1 MKGHLMKRVLLVED
15 EASIRELEVLNLK
28 MSGWEVLEAP
38 TAERALEILHSGETC
53 DAALLDIMLP
63 GMDGLSLCET
73 IRRENS
79 DIGIIMVSAKGQESD
94 KIRGLSI
101 GADDYITKP
110 FSMSELIARLEALC
124 RRIRRTAPAVAEQ
137 MPEQRVSGP
146 FTLDEKGR
154 VLYKNGKPIDLT
166 QVEFQIME
174 LCIRNPSTA
183 LVREKILE
191 GVWGKNYYG
200 DVKIVDVNIRRLR
213 MKVEDEPSN
222 PQHIL
227 TVWGYGYRW
236 NA

>member
-1 MKGHLMKRVLLVED
+1 MKRVLLVED
-15 EASIRELEVLNLK
+15 EASIREMVALNLK
-28 MSGWEVLEAP
+28 MAGWEVVEAP
-38 TAERALEILHSGETC
+38 SAERALELMHGGERC

-73 IRRENS
+73 IRRDDS
-79 DIGIIMVSAKGQESD
+79 DIGIIIVSAKGQESD

-110 FSMSELIARLEALC
+110 FSVSELIARLEALT
-124 RRIRRTAPAVAEQ
+124 RRIHRGSSGSVPKPAEE
-137 MPEQRVSGP
+137 PEQLVSGP
-146 FTLDEKGR
+146 FVLDEKSR
-154 VLYKNGKPIDLT
+154 ILYKSGTPIDLT

-174 LCIRNPSTA
+174 LFFRNPATA

-191 GVWGKNYYG
+191 GVWGKNYFG

-213 MKVEDEPSN
+213 MKVEDEPSH
-222 PQHIL
+222 PAHIM

-236 NA
+236 EE

>member
-1 MKGHLMKRVLLVED
+1 MKRVLVVED
-15 EASIRELEVLNLK
+15 EASIREMVALNLK
-28 MSGWEVLEAP
+28 MADWEVVEAP
-38 TAERALEILHSGETC
+38 SAERALELMHHGEEC

-73 IRRENS
+73 IRRENNE
-79 DIGIIMVSAKGQESD
+79 IGIIIVSAKGQESD

-110 FSMSELIARLEALC
+110 FSVSELVARLEALT
-124 RRIRRTAPAVAEQ
+124 RRIKRGGVPAKPAE
-137 MPEQRVSGP
+137 EQEQLISGP
-146 FTLDEKGR
+146 FVLDDKSR
-154 VLYKNGKPIDLT
+154 MLYKNGTAIDLT

-174 LCIRNPSTA
+174 LFFRNPGTA

-191 GVWGKNYYG
+191 GVWGKNYFG

-213 MKVEDEPSN
+213 MKIEDEPSS

>member
-1 MKGHLMKRVLLVED
+1 MKRVLVVED
-15 EASIRELEVLNLK
+15 EASIREMVALNLK
-28 MSGWEVLEAP
+28 MAGWEVVEAP
-38 TAERALEILHSGETC
+38 SAERALELMHSGEHC

-63 GMDGLSLCET
+63 GMDGLRLCEP
-73 IRRENS
+73 IRRGDS
-79 DIGIIMVSAKGQESD
+79 DIGIIIVSAKGQESD

-110 FSMSELIARLEALC
+110 FSVSELIARLEALT
-124 RRIRRTAPAVAEQ
+124 RRIHRGSGTAARPAEE
-137 MPEQRVSGP
+137 PEQLVSGP
-146 FTLDEKGR
+146 FVLDEKSR
-154 VLYKNGKPIDLT
+154 ILYKSGKPIDLT

-174 LCIRNPSTA
+174 LFFRNPGTA

-191 GVWGKNYYG
+191 GVWGKNYFG

-213 MKVEDEPSN
+213 MKIEDEPSS

>member
-1 MKGHLMKRVLLVED
+1 MKRVLLVED
-15 EASIRELEVLNLK
+15 EDSIREMVALNLK
-28 MSGWEVLEAP
+28 MDGWEVLEAP
-38 TAERALEILHSGETC
+38 SAERALELMHQSQPC

-73 IRRENS
+73 IRRDNS
-79 DIGIIMVSAKGQESD
+79 AIGIIMVSAKGQEED

-110 FSMSELIARLEALC
+110 FSVSELVARLEALA
-124 RRIRRTAPAVAEQ
+124 RRVRRTAAAEGKVVEEPDQ
-137 MPEQRVSGP
+137 LVSGP
-146 FTLDEKGR
+146 FVLDEKSR
-154 VLYKNGKPIDLT
+154 VLYKSGKPIDLT

-174 LCIRNPSTA
+174 LFFKNPATA

-191 GVWGKNYYG
+191 GVWGAGYYG

-213 MKVEDEPSN
+213 MKIEDEPSN

>member
-1 MKGHLMKRVLLVED
+1 MKRVLVVED
-15 EASIRELEVLNLK
+15 EASIREMVALNLK
-28 MSGWEVLEAP
+28 MAGWEVVEAP
-38 TAERALEILHSGETC
+38 SAERALELMHHGEEC

-73 IRRENS
+73 IRRENNE
-79 DIGIIMVSAKGQESD
+79 IGIIIVSAKGQESD

-110 FSMSELIARLEALC
+110 FSVSELVARLEALT
-124 RRIRRTAPAVAEQ
+124 RRIKRGGVPAKPAE
-137 MPEQRVSGP
+137 EQEQLISGP
-146 FTLDEKGR
+146 FVLDEKSR
-154 VLYKNGKPIDLT
+154 MLYKNGTAIDLT

-174 LCIRNPSTA
+174 LFFRNPGTA
-183 LVREKILE
+183 LVREKIVE
-191 GVWGKNYYG
+191 GGWGKNYFG

-213 MKVEDEPSN
+213 MKIEDEPSS

>member
-1 MKGHLMKRVLLVED
+1 MKRVLVVED
-15 EASIRELEVLNLK
+15 EASIREMLALNLK
-28 MSGWEVLEAP
+28 MAGWDVVEAGS
-38 TAERALEILHSGETC
+38 AERALELMHQGEPC

-73 IRRENS
+73 IRRDDS
-79 DIGIIMVSAKGQESD
+79 DIGIIIVSAKGQESD

-110 FSMSELIARLEALC
+110 FSVSELVARLEALT
-124 RRIRRTAPAVAEQ
+124 RRVKRSGSAKAGDA
-137 MPEQRVSGP
+137 PEQLVSGP
-146 FTLDEKGR
+146 FVLDEKSR
-154 VLYKNGKPIDLT
+154 VLYKAGTPIDLT
-166 QVEFQIME
+166 QVEFEIME
-174 LCIRNPSTA
+174 LFFRNPATA

-191 GVWGKNYYG
+191 GVWGENYYG

-213 MKVEDEPSN
+213 MKIEDEPSN

>member
-1 MKGHLMKRVLLVED
+1 MKRVLVVED
-15 EASIRELEVLNLK
+15 ENSIREMEVLNLR
-28 MSGWEVLEAP
+28 MAGWEVLEAP
-38 TAERALEILHSGETC
+38 SAERALELLHQNPPC

-73 IRRENS
+73 IRRDDP
-79 DIGIIMVSAKGQESD
+79 DIGIIIVSAKGQEAD

-110 FSMSELIARLEALC
+110 FSVSELIARIEALA
-124 RRIRRTAPAVAEQ
+124 RHVHRNAGEGRDGTPDQ
-137 MPEQRVSGP
+137 LVSGS
-146 FTLDEKGR
+146 FVLDEKSR
-154 VLYKNGKPIDLT
+154 VLYKAGKPIDLT

-174 LCIRNPSTA
+174 LFFRNPGTA

-191 GVWGKNYYG
+191 GVWGSGYYG

-213 MKVEDEPSN
+213 MKIEDEPSS
-222 PQHIL
+222 PTHIL

-236 NA
+236 NP

>member
-1 MKGHLMKRVLLVED
+1 MKRVLVVED
-15 EASIRELEVLNLK
+15 ESSIREMEVLNLR
-28 MSGWEVLEAP
+28 MAGWEVLEAP
-38 TAERALEILHSGETC
+38 TAERALELLHQNPPC

-73 IRRENS
+73 IRRDDA
-79 DIGIIMVSAKGQESD
+79 DIGIIIVSAKGQEAD

-110 FSMSELIARLEALC
+110 FSVSELIARVEALA
-124 RRIRRTAPAVAEQ
+124 RRVHRNAGESRDGGPDQ
-137 MPEQRVSGP
+137 LVSGS
-146 FTLDEKGR
+146 FVLDEKSR
-154 VLYKNGKPIDLT
+154 VLYKAGKPIDLT

-174 LCIRNPSTA
+174 LFFHNPGTA

-191 GVWGKNYYG
+191 GVWGGGYYG

-213 MKVEDEPSN
+213 MKIEDEPSS
-222 PQHIL
+222 PAHIL

-236 NA
+236 NP